1 MVQAWVL
8 RRKHRHRDRETGV
21 HTLIP
26 PPHLPQAVEWSGRHR
41 DAFLLQEPTYSL
53 VGEKR
58 QLR

>member
-1 MVQAWVL
+1 
-8 RRKHRHRDRETGV
+8 
-21 HTLIP
+21 
-26 PPHLPQAVEWSGRHR
+26 VEWSGRHR

>member
-8 RRKHRHRDRETGV
+8 RRKRRHGERETCV
-21 HTLIP
+21 HTSSLLLIP
-26 PPHLPQAVEWSGRHR
+26 LQAVEWSGRHR